1 MKTVISVRN
10 KSTIGNGSCLLTWF
24 TLLHFKHVLVSG
36 WISFKNK
43 TPIFHFLVYFMKFTF
58 KNIPPYN
65 LTQLI
70 TEPSQQFSTLASFY
84 STVDFSSLFE
94 SESLNRLWVILDR
107 KLFLSDLFGKF
118 NRVVAEKNGYIDC
131 RGRQY
136 PNVKM
141 NLIHFSIILANCFIL
156 CVHCISIFDRIVRV
170 AHISKLYCRFFTPL
184 AIHSPSLTNVI
195 KNLKMKFFVE
205 LDCAGFKINK
215 NINNYRQSEYFSVI
229 LANAFFDARS
239 RISK

>member
-1 MKTVISVRN
+1 MVQTGLPNSDLYIFLEFYFKQFSNSPEISVPKNVRTTKSFISVNSIALCEIRIQSQFHIYDRMSTMKTVISVRN

-43 TPIFHFLVYFMKFTF
+43 TPIFHFLVYFMKFAF

-107 KLFLSDLFGKF
+107 KLVFLTFLVS
-118 NRVVAEKNGYIDC
+118 
-131 RGRQY
+131 
-136 PNVKM
+136 
-141 NLIHFSIILANCFIL
+141 LI
-156 CVHCISIFDRIVRV
+156 
-170 AHISKLYCRFFTPL
+170 
-184 AIHSPSLTNVI
+184 
-195 KNLKMKFFVE
+195 E
-205 LDCAGFKINK
+205 
-215 NINNYRQSEYFSVI
+215 
-229 LANAFFDARS
+229 
-239 RISK
+239 